1 MQTTVLS
8 FYDAI
13 AAAHEPREYTYQREA
28 ISFGAYQVTLDFMIW
43 SKKQVGI
50 NCYCTIK
57 DTNVKVIL
65 PVYRNQAEEY
75 LAGELDMRFV
85 PFGAILQATV
95 ESRGEWGVILKDAII
110 VQL

>member
-8 FYDAI
+8 FYNAI
-13 AAAHEPREYTYQREA
+13 AAAHEPREYTYLREA
-28 ISFGAYQVTLDFMIW
+28 IPFGTYEVTLDFMIW

-50 NCYCTIK
+50 NCYCTARE
-57 DTNVKVIL
+57 TGVKVIL

-85 PFGAILQATV
+85 LFSTKLQATV
-95 ESRGEWGVILKDAII
+95 EPRGERGVILKDAII
-110 VQL
+110 I